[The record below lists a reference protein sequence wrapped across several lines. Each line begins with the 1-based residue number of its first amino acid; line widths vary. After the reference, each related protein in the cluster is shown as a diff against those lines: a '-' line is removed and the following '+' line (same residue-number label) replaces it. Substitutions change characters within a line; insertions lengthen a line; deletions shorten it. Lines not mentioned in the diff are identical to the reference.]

1 MQISTPLAR
10 KNTLSK
16 CFASISLNCEWSS
29 RTDLFEWSQFQRNQA
44 KSFFPVHE
52 MTHNGHRACSY
63 DPAYRDVSLTD
74 DLAAYLFSYKILHCV
89 HMRKRAGPL
98 AEISFEFAEIIGRRD
113 ENFSI

>member
-1 MQISTPLAR
+1 MWPTNVKYKL
-10 KNTLSK
+10 
-16 CFASISLNCEWSS
+16 
-29 RTDLFEWSQFQRNQA
+29 
-44 KSFFPVHE
+44 
-52 MTHNGHRACSY
+52 RACSY

-74 DLAAYLFSYKILHCV
+74 DLASYLFSYKILHCV

>member
-1 MQISTPLAR
+1 MRYGLIAAAQGPFVSSQSTSVCFTSVR
-10 KNTLSK
+10 FYLSIQHNWLK
-16 CFASISLNCEWSS
+16 SILHY
-29 RTDLFEWSQFQRNQA
+29 
-44 KSFFPVHE
+44 KSILKSI
-52 MTHNGHRACSY
+52 RACSY

-74 DLAAYLFSYKILHCV
+74 DLASYLFSYKILHCV

>member
-1 MQISTPLAR
+1 MVTDNFLRIFLQMKNRLKISLLITKL
-10 KNTLSK
+10 
-16 CFASISLNCEWSS
+16 SISQHIYV
-29 RTDLFEWSQFQRNQA
+29 RYVIIRNI
-44 KSFFPVHE
+44 
-52 MTHNGHRACSY
+52 RACSY

-74 DLAAYLFSYKILHCV
+74 DLASYLFSYKILHCV

>member
-1 MQISTPLAR
+1 MM
-10 KNTLSK
+10 LSK
-16 CFASISLNCEWSS
+16 LVLCYIPTSIIKILSAL
-29 RTDLFEWSQFQRNQA
+29 
-44 KSFFPVHE
+44 
-52 MTHNGHRACSY
+52 RACSY

-113 ENFSI
+113 GNFSI

>member
-1 MQISTPLAR
+1 MIFVENIVGIIYL
-10 KNTLSK
+10 
-16 CFASISLNCEWSS
+16 
-29 RTDLFEWSQFQRNQA
+29 
-44 KSFFPVHE
+44 
-52 MTHNGHRACSY
+52 RACSY

-74 DLAAYLFSYKILHCV
+74 DLASYLFSYKILHCV